1 VVGADP
7 VEQLSSQGGDLIVG
21 RASLANDQS
30 ALPENRSRLRTETRL
45 GSLRVGAVHSLCED
59 GRRST
64 ECHACRVFRLA
75 AALSGM
81 VTSEEIGRVT
91 VFADLESGDRERLSR
106 VAADISLGAG
116 EYAVHEGDE
125 PALFGLLEGRIE
137 VVKLVDGVERVIGE
151 RRPSDVFGEIS
162 ITLGTPHPA
171 GFRAAETSRVL
182 RIEPQDYHAVA
193 AVAPEV
199 GKQVGLLASN
209 RIGGPRG
216 LQSLISESTPYRAI
230 VLGHRW
236 DASCA
241 ELRRFLD
248 RNQVR
253 FRWLQPDVPEDIGQ
267 WSGAL
272 PAEGDYPALRVM
284 SGKTV
289 VRPQLRRAA
298 ELLGIA
304 TEPAAAEYD
313 TVIVGAGPAG
323 LAAAVYGAS
332 EGLQTI
338 AVEREAPGG
347 QAGTSSRIENYLGF
361 PSGVSG
367 EELSSRA
374 LQQARRLGAEIVVTR
389 SITRI
394 DAATRH
400 VHLDGDDVLQTRTI
414 ILACGVS
421 WRRLSIEG
429 FDRLAGK
436 GISYGAARSEAA
448 NTHGLDIHIVG
459 AGNSAGQAAMFFSNH
474 ARSVTIVHRGD
485 TLEKSMSRY
494 LFDQVSTRSNIDVL
508 YRGEVAAA
516 HGDTSLEAI
525 DVVDNATGERARL
538 ASGGLFIF
546 IGADAETGWL
556 PPEIALDPKG
566 YVLTGPEVREAGRW
580 QLDRDPYLLETS
592 VPGIFA
598 CGDVRFSPVKRVAAA
613 VGEGS
618 MAIAFVHQY
627 LRDVEAGS
635 DPA

>member
-1 VVGADP
+1 
-7 VEQLSSQGGDLIVG
+7 
-21 RASLANDQS
+21 
-30 ALPENRSRLRTETRL
+30 
-45 GSLRVGAVHSLCED
+45 
-59 GRRST
+59 
-64 ECHACRVFRLA
+64 
-75 AALSGM
+75 M
-81 VTSEEIGRVT
+81 VTSDEIGRVT
-91 VFADLESGDRERLSR
+91 VFAGLEPADRERLCR
-106 VAADISLGAG
+106 VAADISLGPG

-137 VVKLVDGVERVIGE
+137 AVKRVDGVERVIGE
-151 RRPSDVFGEIS
+151 RRPGAVFGEIS
-162 ITLGTPHPA
+162 ITLGTPQPA
-171 GFRAAETSRVL
+171 GFRAAEASRVL
-182 RIEPQDYHAVA
+182 RIEPHDYHAVA

-199 GKQVGLLASN
+199 GKRVGLLASD

-216 LQSLISESTPYRAI
+216 LQSLISESTPYRAV

-248 RNQVR
+248 RNQIR
-253 FRWLQPDVPEDIGQ
+253 FRWLQPDVPEDAEQ

-272 PAEGDYPALRVM
+272 PAEGDYPAIRVVN
-284 SGKTV
+284 GKTV
-289 VRPQLRRAA
+289 VRPQLRRVA

-338 AVEREAPGG
+338 VVEREAPGG

-367 EELSSRA
+367 DELANRA
-374 LQQARRLGAEIVVTR
+374 LQQARRLGAEILVTR
-389 SITRI
+389 SIARI

-400 VHLDGDDVLQTRTI
+400 VHLDGGDVLRTRTI

-436 GISYGAARSEAA
+436 GIFYGAARSEAT
-448 NTHGLDIHIVG
+448 NTHGLDIHIIG
-459 AGNSAGQAAMFFSNH
+459 AGNSAGQAAMFFSTH
-474 ARSVTIVHRGD
+474 ARSVTIVHRGG

-494 LFDQVSTRSNIDVL
+494 LVDQLATRLNIRVL
-508 YRGEVAAA
+508 YRTEVAAA

-525 DVVDNATGERARL
+525 DVVDNATGETTCL
-538 ASGGLFIF
+538 ESGALFIF

-566 YVLTGPEVREAGRW
+566 YVLTGSDVRAARRW
-580 QLDRDPYLLETS
+580 ELDRDPYLLETS

-598 CGDVRFSPVKRVAAA
+598 CGDVCFSPVKRVAAA

-627 LRDVEAGS
+627 LRDTEARS
-635 DPA
+635 EPA